1 MNKNQTIELL
11 EKQLP
16 GFYSVD
22 QVIELIKGIEAE
34 EGNAP
39 FDIAALVEVI
49 TEHINNQ
56 IGGMSSDDACD
67 FSSAE
72 FSLSYNTIELDGVDL
87 EARNISS
94 EAVDGLEHV
103 IEDFLKGTKD
113 YELIEYK
120 TILRGGLSKNEVA
133 EQISD

>member
-1 MNKNQTIELL
+1 MNKNETIELL

-34 EGNAP
+34 EGKAP
-39 FDIAALVEVI
+39 FNIDSLVEVI
-49 TEHINNQ
+49 QEHINKQ
-56 IGGMSSDDACD
+56 IGGMDSDNACD

-87 EARNISS
+87 ECRNISS

-113 YELIEYK
+113 
-120 TILRGGLSKNEVA
+120 
-133 EQISD
+133 

>member
-1 MNKNQTIELL
+1 MKKNETIELL

-22 QVIELIKGIEAE
+22 QVIELIKGIEDGTDVTE
-34 EGNAP
+34 P
-39 FDIAALVEVI
+39 DIQALVEVI

-56 IGGMSSDDACD
+56 IGGMDSDNACD

-72 FSLSYNTIELDGVDL
+72 FSLSGNYIELDGVDL
-87 EARNISS
+87 ESRNISS
-94 EAVDGLEHV
+94 EAVDGLEDV

-113 YELIEYK
+113 
-120 TILRGGLSKNEVA
+120 
-133 EQISD
+133 

>member
-1 MNKNQTIELL
+1 MNKNETIELL

-39 FDIAALVEVI
+39 FDITALVEVI

-56 IGGMSSDDACD
+56 IGGMDSDNACD

-72 FSLSYNTIELDGVDL
+72 FSLSGNYIELDGVDL

-94 EAVDGLEHV
+94 EAVDGLEDV

-113 YELIEYK
+113 
-120 TILRGGLSKNEVA
+120 
-133 EQISD
+133 

>member
-1 MNKNQTIELL
+1 MNKNETIELL

-39 FDIAALVEVI
+39 FDIQALVEVI

-56 IGGMSSDDACD
+56 IGGMDSDNACD

-72 FSLSYNTIELDGVDL
+72 FSLSGNYIELDGVDL

-94 EAVDGLEHV
+94 EAVDGLEDV

-113 YELIEYK
+113 
-120 TILRGGLSKNEVA
+120 
-133 EQISD
+133 

>member
-1 MNKNQTIELL
+1 MNKNETIELL

-39 FDIAALVEVI
+39 FDIQALIEVI
-49 TEHINNQ
+49 QEHIRNE
-56 IGGMSSDDACD
+56 IGNMSSDNACD

-72 FSLSYNTIELDGVDL
+72 FSLDYNTIELDSVDL
-87 EARNISS
+87 ECSNIAS
-94 EAVDGLEHV
+94 EAVNGLEDV

-113 YELIEYK
+113 
-120 TILRGGLSKNEVA
+120 
-133 EQISD
+133 

>member
-1 MNKNQTIELL
+1 MNKNETIELL

-16 GFYSVD
+16 GFLD

-39 FDIAALVEVI
+39 FDIQALVEVI

-56 IGGMSSDDACD
+56 IGGMDSDNACD

-72 FSLSYNTIELDGVDL
+72 FSLSGNYIELDGVDL
-87 EARNISS
+87 ESRNISS
-94 EAVDGLEHV
+94 EAVDGLEDV

-113 YELIEYK
+113 
-120 TILRGGLSKNEVA
+120 
-133 EQISD
+133 

>member
-1 MNKNQTIELL
+1 MKKNETIELL

-22 QVIELIKGIEAE
+22 QVIELIKGIEDGTDVTE
-34 EGNAP
+34 P
-39 FDIAALVEVI
+39 DIQALVEVI

-56 IGGMSSDDACD
+56 IGGMDSDNACD

-72 FSLSYNTIELDGVDL
+72 FSLSGNYIELDGVDL
-87 EARNISS
+87 ESRNISS

-113 YELIEYK
+113 
-120 TILRGGLSKNEVA
+120 
-133 EQISD
+133 

>member
-1 MNKNQTIELL
+1 MKKDKMIELL

-16 GFYSVD
+16 GYYSVD
-22 QVIELIKGIEAE
+22 QVIQLIKDIE
-34 EGNAP
+34 GGTND
-39 FDIAALVEVI
+39 FDIQALVEVI
-49 TEHINNQ
+49 TEHISNQ
-56 IGGMSSDDACD
+56 IGGMDSDNACD

-87 EARNISS
+87 ESRNISS

-113 YELIEYK
+113 
-120 TILRGGLSKNEVA
+120 
-133 EQISD
+133 

>member
-1 MNKNQTIELL
+1 MKKNETIELL

-39 FDIAALVEVI
+39 FDITALVKVI
-49 TEHINNQ
+49 QDHIQNQ
-56 IGGMSSDDACD
+56 VSGMDSDDACD

-72 FSLSYNTIELDGVDL
+72 FSLSHNTIELDSIDI
-87 EARNISS
+87 ESTNIAS
-94 EAVDGLEHV
+94 EAVDGLEDV

-113 YELIEYK
+113 
-120 TILRGGLSKNEVA
+120 
-133 EQISD
+133 

>member
-1 MNKNQTIELL
+1 MKKDQMIELL

-16 GFYSVD
+16 GYYSVD
-22 QVIELIKGIEAE
+22 QVIQLIKDIE
-34 EGNAP
+34 GGTND
-39 FDIAALVEVI
+39 FDIQALVEVI
-49 TEHINNQ
+49 TEHISNQ
-56 IGGMSSDDACD
+56 IGGMDSDNACD

-94 EAVDGLEHV
+94 EATDGLEHV

-113 YELIEYK
+113 
-120 TILRGGLSKNEVA
+120 
-133 EQISD
+133 

>member
-1 MNKNQTIELL
+1 MKKDQMIELL

-16 GFYSVD
+16 GYYSVD
-22 QVIELIKGIEAE
+22 QVIQLIKDIE
-34 EGNAP
+34 GGTND
-39 FDIAALVEVI
+39 FDIQALVEVI

-56 IGGMSSDDACD
+56 IGGMDSDNACD

-87 EARNISS
+87 ECRNISS

-113 YELIEYK
+113 
-120 TILRGGLSKNEVA
+120 
-133 EQISD
+133 

>member
-1 MNKNQTIELL
+1 MNKNETIELL

-34 EGNAP
+34 EGMSP
-39 FDIAALVEVI
+39 FKIESLVEAI
-49 TEHINNQ
+49 EAHINDQ
-56 IGGMSSDDACD
+56 VSGMSSDNACD
-67 FSSAE
+67 FGSAE

-87 EARNISS
+87 EARNIAS
-94 EAVDGLEHV
+94 EATDGLEHV

-113 YELIEYK
+113 
-120 TILRGGLSKNEVA
+120 
-133 EQISD
+133 